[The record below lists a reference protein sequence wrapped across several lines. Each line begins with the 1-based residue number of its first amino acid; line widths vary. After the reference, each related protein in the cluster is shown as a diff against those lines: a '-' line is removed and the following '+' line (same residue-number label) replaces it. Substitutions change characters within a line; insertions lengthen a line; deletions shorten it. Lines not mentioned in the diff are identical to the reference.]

1 MYIYNLS
8 CIYTFIY
15 IHIHAYMYIYN
26 IIYVYIFTYVYIY
39 IYMIHTNIPCVR
51 PFKELMMTEYTN
63 LIGGRVAYL
72 YMYTQIVYRDTG
84 IQPSYVLMLH

>member
-1 MYIYNLS
+1 
-8 CIYTFIY
+8 
-15 IHIHAYMYIYN
+15 
-26 IIYVYIFTYVYIY
+26 
-39 IYMIHTNIPCVR
+39 MIHTNIPCVR
-51 PFKELMMTEYTN
+51 PFKELIMTEYTN

>member
-1 MYIYNLS
+1 
-8 CIYTFIY
+8 
-15 IHIHAYMYIYN
+15 
-26 IIYVYIFTYVYIY
+26 
-39 IYMIHTNIPCVR
+39 MIHTNIPCVR
-51 PFKELMMTEYTN
+51 PLKELIMTEYTN